1 MMNNELNAVVEYME
15 RERGVDRETIIEAI
29 ESALQNVANK
39 NLSDAESLCV
49 RIDRNTLD
57 IKAFASKKV
66 VIAVDDRYNEVSLA
80 EARRID
86 PNAQLDEMIE
96 VESTPRNFG
105 RIAAQTAKQTILQRI
120 RQAEKSRIF
129 DDYKDRVGEI
139 VTGTVRRFERSNV
152 IVDLDHGAEG
162 VMPSKERVPTE
173 EYEVGERIRA
183 YILSIKERESGPE
196 IVLSRA
202 HPDFVRR
209 LFELEVSEIADG
221 TMEIRGISREAG
233 YRSKVAVVSHD
244 ERVDP
249 VGACVGVRGM
259 RVKNIVRELNGEK
272 IDIVRWSD
280 DIKTL
285 VINAL
290 APAKLKTV
298 EIDEPTHS
306 VTVTVDADQLSL
318 AIGKRGQNARLT
330 SKLIGWRVDIHKDEE
345 DMNFEE
351 RVAAAV
357 SGLAAIEGIGEEW
370 AEKLVYAGFLTIE
383 GILAA
388 ELSDLEEIEGITS
401 EQAQAFWSAAEK
413 AYTAKHGEIT
423 E

>member
-1 MMNNELNAVVEYME
+1 MNSELSAVVEYME
-15 RERGVDRETIIEAI
+15 RERGVDRETIIGAI
-29 ESALQNVANK
+29 ESALQNAASKSVA
-39 NLSDAESLCV
+39 DAEDLRVEIS
-49 RIDRNTLD
+49 RETLD
-57 IKAFASKKV
+57 IKAFARKKV
-66 VIAVDDRYNEVSLA
+66 VISVNNRYSEVSLA
-80 EARRID
+80 EARRTN
-86 PNAQLDEMIE
+86 PSAQLDEMIE
-96 VESTPRNFG
+96 IESTPRNFG

-129 DDYKDRVGEI
+129 DDYKNRTGEI
-139 VTGTVRRFERSNV
+139 VTGTVRRFERSTVV
-152 IVDLDHGAEG
+152 IELDHGAEG

-183 YILSIKERESGPE
+183 YIASIKDRESGPE
-196 IVLSRA
+196 ILLSRS

-209 LFELEVSEIADG
+209 LFEMEVSEIADG
-221 TMEIRGISREAG
+221 TMEIRGIAREAG
-233 YRSKVAVVSHD
+233 CRSKVAVISHD

-249 VGACVGVRGM
+249 VGACVGIRGM

-285 VINAL
+285 VVNAL

-298 EIDEPTHS
+298 AVDEPTHT

-330 SKLIGWRVDIHKDEE
+330 SKLIGWRVDIQKDEE
-345 DMNFEE
+345 AMNFEE

-357 SGLAAIEGIGEEW
+357 HTLAAVEGIGEEW
-370 AEKLVYAGFLTIE
+370 AEKLVYAGFLSVE
-383 GILAA
+383 GIMAA
-388 ELSDLEEIEGITS
+388 DLSDLEEIEDVTP
-401 EQAQAFWSAAEK
+401 EQAQALWSAAEK
-413 AYTAKHGEIT
+413 AYTAKHGEIK

>member
-1 MMNNELNAVVEYME
+1 MNSELSAVVEYME
-15 RERGVDRETIIEAI
+15 RERGVGRETIIEAI
-29 ESALQNVANK
+29 ESALQNAANK
-39 NLSDAESLCV
+39 SMADAEELRV
-49 RIDRNTLD
+49 EIDRNTLD
-57 IKAFASKKV
+57 IKAFARKKV
-66 VIAVDDRYNEVSLA
+66 VLSVNDRYNEVSLA
-80 EARRID
+80 EARRAD
-86 PNAQLDEMIE
+86 PSAQLDEFIE
-96 VESTPRNFG
+96 IESTPRNFG
-105 RIAAQTAKQTILQRI
+105 RIAAQTAKQTILQKI
-120 RQAEKSRIF
+120 RTAEKSRIF
-129 DDYKDRVGEI
+129 DDYKDRAGEI
-139 VTGTVRRFERSNV
+139 ITGSVRRFERSTV
-152 IVDLDHGAEG
+152 IVELDHGAEG

-183 YILSIKERESGPE
+183 YIVSVKDREAGPE
-196 IVLSRA
+196 IILSRA

-209 LFELEVSEIADG
+209 LFELEVSEISDG
-221 TMEIRGISREAG
+221 TMEIRGIAREAG
-233 YRSKVAVVSHD
+233 YRSKVAVISHD

-249 VGACVGVRGM
+249 VGACVGIRGM

-298 EIDEPTHS
+298 EIDEPTHT

-330 SKLIGWRVDIHKDEE
+330 SKLIGWRVDIQKDEE
-345 DMNFEE
+345 DMDFEE

-357 SGLAAIEGIGEEW
+357 SGLAAVEGIGQEW

-383 GILAA
+383 GIMAA
-388 ELSDLEEIEGITS
+388 ELSDLEEIEEIS
-401 EQAQAFWSAAEK
+401 PEQAQALWSAAEQ
-413 AYTAKHGEIT
+413 AYVAKHGDIKE
-423 E
+423 

>member
-1 MMNNELNAVVEYME
+1 MNNELKAVVEYME
-15 RERGVDRETIIEAI
+15 RERGVERETIIEAI

-39 NLSDAESLCV
+39 ALDDAEDLRV
-49 RIDRNTLD
+49 KIDRESLD
-57 IKAFASKKV
+57 IKAFATKKV
-66 VIAVDDRYNEVSLA
+66 VIIVNDRYREVSLS
-80 EARRID
+80 EARKAA
-86 PNAQLDEMIE
+86 PNAQPDEMIE
-96 VESTPRNFG
+96 IESTPRNFG

-129 DDYKDRVGEI
+129 DDYKDRAGEI
-139 VTGTVRRFERSNV
+139 VTGSVRRFERSTV
-152 IVDLDHGAEG
+152 VVELDQGAEG
-162 VMPSKERVPTE
+162 LMPSKERVPTE
-173 EYEVGERIRA
+173 EYEAGERLRA
-183 YILSIKERESGPE
+183 YTLDIEERDSGPE
-196 IVLSRA
+196 ILLSRS

-209 LFELEVSEIADG
+209 LFELEVSEISDG
-221 TMEIRGISREAG
+221 TMEIKGIAREAG
-233 YRSKVAVVSHD
+233 YRSKVAVISHD

-249 VGACVGVRGM
+249 VGACVGIRGM

-285 VINAL
+285 VANAL
-290 APAKLKTV
+290 APAKLKAV
-298 EIDEPTHS
+298 DIDEPTHT
-306 VTVTVDADQLSL
+306 VTVTVEADQLSL

-330 SKLIGWRVDIHKDEE
+330 SKLIGWRVDIQKDVD
-345 DMNFEE
+345 DMDFEE

-357 SGLAAIEGIGEEW
+357 AGLASVKGIGDAW

-383 GILAA
+383 GLMAA
-388 ELSDLEEIEGITS
+388 DLSDLEAIEDVTP
-401 EQAQAFWSAAEK
+401 EQAQALWSAAEK